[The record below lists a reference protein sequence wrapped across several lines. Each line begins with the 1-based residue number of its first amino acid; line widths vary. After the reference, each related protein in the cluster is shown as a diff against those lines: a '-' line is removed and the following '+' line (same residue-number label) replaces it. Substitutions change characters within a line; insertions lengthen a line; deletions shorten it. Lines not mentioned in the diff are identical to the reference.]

1 MAGAVYAQVSDITA
15 IGRTLSA
22 QQEQAA
28 GVLLA
33 QASAMLRLEANSYG
47 KNIDRMI
54 ADPETGEDFALAVKM
69 VVVQAVSRALDAAE
83 EGAAVQSASESL
95 GPYQYNFT
103 YLNAGQMLYYKKS
116 EMQQL
121 GIARQ
126 SVGFADL
133 YGVMDERGD

>member
-1 MAGAVYAQVSDITA
+1 MAGVVYATVGDIKA

-22 QQEQAA
+22 EQEQAA

-33 QASAMLRLEANSYG
+33 QASAMLRLEAHSYG
-47 KNIDRMI
+47 KSIDRMI

-69 VVVQAVSRALDAAE
+69 VVVKAVCRALDAAE

-95 GPYQYNFT
+95 GPYQYNYT

-116 EMQQL
+116 EIQQL

>member
-1 MAGAVYAQVSDITA
+1 MSGAVYAQVSDITA

-22 QQEQAA
+22 EQEQAA
-28 GVLLA
+28 GVLLT

-54 ADPETGEDFALAVKM
+54 ADQETGEDFALAVKM
-69 VVVQAVSRALDAAE
+69 VVVQAVCRALDAAE

-95 GPYQYNFT
+95 GPYQYNYT

-126 SVGFADL
+126 TVGFADL
-133 YGVMDERGD
+133 WGVMG

>member
-15 IGRTLSA
+15 IGRTLSV

-28 GVLLA
+28 EVLLA
-33 QASAMLRLEANSYG
+33 QASAMLRIEANSYG

-69 VVVQAVSRALDAAE
+69 VVVQAVCRALDAAE

-95 GPYQYNFT
+95 GPYQYNYT

-121 GIARQ
+121 GIACQ

-133 YGVMDERGD
+133 YGVME

>member
-1 MAGAVYAQVSDITA
+1 MGAVYASVSDITA
-15 IGRTLSA
+15 IGRTLST

-28 GVLLA
+28 GVLLT

-47 KNIDRMI
+47 VSIDTMI

-69 VVVQAVSRALDAAE
+69 VVVQAVCRALDAAE
-83 EGAAVQSASESL
+83 ESAAVQSSSESL
-95 GPYQYNFT
+95 GPYQYNYT

-126 SVGFADL
+126 KVGWADL
-133 YGVMDERGD
+133 YGVMGGEPP